1 MSNYL
6 VNVLFFHGFIF
17 VIICFLTKFV
27 QTNIGD
33 LVTVFEG
40 EFNGNYCIR
49 QKMNGAKATAGATR
63 MTDND
68 AVRKLKG
75 IGVTVVT

>member
-1 MSNYL
+1 
-6 VNVLFFHGFIF
+6 
-17 VIICFLTKFV
+17 
-27 QTNIGD
+27 
-33 LVTVFEG
+33 
-40 EFNGNYCIR
+40 
-49 QKMNGAKATAGATR
+49 MNGAKATAGATR